1 MRNRWASGDKQGAM
15 RNRWVLRTG
24 LSLLALLAISGVNAG
39 AQADL
44 NCDDFAN
51 QADAQAS
58 LNGTYPE
65 DPNRLDADKDWI
77 ACEDFFELTDEE
89 AARVVPANLVN
100 SADQPTP
107 EPTPE
112 PAPKPAT
119 DDAAPTVPDDA
130 APAAP
135 LGPAGTGSRI
145 DPPADLMAQVAA
157 CEVVAVSSRS
167 IAAAGCPGVGT
178 IVLRPPAGTPR
189 MRSQVIIRPG
199 AALRPANER
208 VATAEQSA
216 TLDEG
221 LGKRDRDQQERP
233 RKKRQKGAGHASTR
247 TK

>member
-1 MRNRWASGDKQGAM
+1 MNS
-15 RNRWVLRTG
+15 RWVLRTG
-24 LSLLALLAISGVNAG
+24 LSLLALSALAGANAG
-39 AQADL
+39 AQADR

-51 QADAQAS
+51 QPDAQQS
-58 LNGTYPE
+58 LNSTYPD

-100 SADQPTP
+100 GSAQSTP

-112 PAPKPAT
+112 PARKPAR
-119 DDAAPTVPDDA
+119 DDS

-135 LGPAGTGSRI
+135 APAAPPAAPAGVSSRI
-145 DPPADLMAQVAA
+145 DPPADLMAQVAS

-167 IAAAGCPGVGT
+167 IAAAGCPGVGS

-199 AALRPANER
+199 AAFGAANER
-208 VATAEQSA
+208 TATAAQTA
-216 TLDEG
+216 VLGDKA
-221 LGKRDRDQQERP
+221 GKRDRDQDERP
-233 RKKRQKGAGHASTR
+233 RKKRQKGTGQGSTR